1 MPVKPQVVTAGED
14 GPVSSPG
21 KAVSGEGTSESCGS
35 DTDTAILPQTQ
46 AATSDDKLS
55 SESESFDAAPCGHL
69 SQAIQYHYG
78 RQRRPPHRYGDWV

>member
-46 AATSDDKLS
+46 AATPDDNLSRESD
-55 SESESFDAAPCGHL
+55 APCGHL
-69 SQAIQYHYG
+69 SQAIQCHYG